1 MFLVRPKVTALPAHA
16 VASASV
22 GIRRAARIDASRHT
36 DEKGAH
42 STLTYRGQRDVPR
55 PALPAGVTDGA
66 ERAESDSREATE
78 ES

>member
-16 VASASV
+16 VASVSV

-36 DEKGAH
+36 DEKGDNA
-42 STLTYRGQRDVPR
+42 LTYRGQRDVPR

-66 ERAESDSREATE
+66 ERAESDSRAATE
-78 ES
+78 ER